1 MSIYDELDKL
11 GKSSDMI
18 EDIAGR
24 VSEVDDEIRELTR
37 NIYTLKD
44 DFKEHSLDD
53 AIELIEKQLED
64 FVSRL
69 EDISKKLYWQV

>member
-1 MSIYDELDKL
+1 MSIHDELEKL
-11 GKSSDMI
+11 AKSSD
-18 EDIAGR
+18 ELGDIAGR

-37 NIYTLKD
+37 NIHTLKD

-69 EDISKKLYWQV
+69 EDISKKLY